1 MAGVERNGLIAFD
14 PMVNEG
20 RKGLVG
26 EEEVEVQQKKEGE
39 EEEIVEEEEEEM
51 GRKGLIKGERRCL
64 STLSLF

>member
-26 EEEVEVQQKKEGE
+26 EEEVEVQHKKVGE
-39 EEEIVEEEEEEM
+39 EDEEEDEEEEEEEM
-51 GRKGLIKGERRCL
+51 GRKGERRCL

>member
-26 EEEVEVQQKKEGE
+26 EEEVEVQQKKEEEGE
-39 EEEIVEEEEEEM
+39 EVVEEEEM